1 MLFWLWRPHLARPA
15 TRLFLTKA
23 HLIIAAFVFPAI
35 AMFLATGAL
44 YTWGNTGEV
53 VETEHVIQLDAPL
66 AKDEDAM
73 LALATRELARLDLSP
88 PSGKDRIRSMGDS
101 WSFEWTGAQRD
112 ITIAPGESANQ
123 AVLTVKEAS
132 LHRVFVQ
139 LHKAKGSTLFKVY
152 ASVLAA
158 ALLLLVASG
167 LAIGLMVPAFRGL
180 TIWTS
185 GAGLLAFVGAVAL
198 G

>member
-1 MLFWLWRPHLARPA
+1 MGRPA
-15 TRLFLTKA
+15 TRLLLTKA

-35 AMFLATGAL
+35 AMFLVTGAL

-53 VETEHVIQLDAPL
+53 IETEHVIQLSAPL
-66 AKDEDAM
+66 EKDEDAM
-73 LALATRELARLDLSP
+73 LALAARELARLELAP

-112 ITIAPGESANQ
+112 VTIAPGDSASR

-158 ALLLLVASG
+158 ALFLLVATG
-167 LAIGLMVPAFRGL
+167 LAIGFMAPAFRGM

-185 GAGLLAFVGAVAL
+185 AAGVLAFVGAVAL